1 MSWTG
6 AADAKP
12 SVRIAALAP
21 DLLRTERLV
30 VDAIAQDRGK
40 ATELTAQELAEWAGV
55 GRTTVIR
62 AAQALGYEGY
72 SQLRVALVQELA
84 AEGADDTVSAS
95 SDSSSL
101 GVIRSRMIQVGSR
114 LEDTLAVLTP
124 EAIDAVLEVLDSAD
138 RVLVV
143 GNGLSGPLAM
153 ALVMRLNAAGRSVEY
168 FADPIAQQIAAKQLG
183 TGSALFVLSGS
194 GASRPTLEAMSAAQ
208 EGGARVIAVTSFA
221 RSAVAKLADGPLAMP
236 PTDDTF
242 HDELV
247 HTSRGAL
254 MLFVEELVDLFVE
267 RRGERG
273 REARRAAISVLGRA
287 IAD

>member
-30 VDAIAQDRGK
+30 VDAIAQDRAT

-84 AEGADDTVSAS
+84 AEGADNTVAES

-101 GVIRSRMIQVGSR
+101 GVIRARMIQVGSR

-221 RSAVAKLADGPLAMP
+221 RSAVAKLADVPLVMP
-236 PTDDTF
+236 PTDETF

>member
-1 MSWTG
+1 M
-6 AADAKP
+6 
-12 SVRIAALAP
+12 
-21 DLLRTERLV
+21 RTERLV

-84 AEGADDTVSAS
+84 SEASTSAVE

-101 GVIRSRMIQVGSR
+101 GVIRSRMVQVGSR
-114 LEDTLAVLTP
+114 LENTLAVLTP
-124 EAIDAVLEVLDSAD
+124 EAIDAVLDLLNSAG
-138 RVLVV
+138 RVLVA
-143 GNGLSGPLAM
+143 GNGLSGPLAL
-153 ALVMRLNAAGRSVEY
+153 ALAMRLNAAGRSVEY

-183 TGSALFVLSGS
+183 AGSALFVLSGS
-194 GASRPTLEAMSAAQ
+194 GASRSTLDVIAAAQ
-208 EGGARVIAVTSFA
+208 ESGAQVIALTSFA
-221 RSAVAKLADGPLAMP
+221 RSAVAKLADFPLVMP
-236 PTDDTF
+236 PTQESF

-273 REARRAAISVLGRA
+273 RIARQTAISMLGRA

>member
-6 AADAKP
+6 AIDAKP
-12 SVRIAALAP
+12 SVRMAALAP

-84 AEGADDTVSAS
+84 SESSAPVVE
-95 SDSSSL
+95 SDASSL
-101 GVIRSRMIQVGSR
+101 GVIRGRMLQVGSR
-114 LEDTLAVLTP
+114 LEHTLAVLTP
-124 EAIDAVLEVLDSAD
+124 EAIDSVLDTLDTAD

-183 TGSALFVLSGS
+183 AGSALFVLSGS
-194 GASRPTLEAMSAAQ
+194 GASRPTLEVMNAAQ
-208 EGGARVIAVTSFA
+208 ESGARVIAVTSFA
-221 RSAVAKLADGPLAMP
+221 RSAVAKLADVPLVMP
-236 PTDDTF
+236 PTEETF
-242 HDELV
+242 HDELI

-254 MLFVEELVDLFVE
+254 MLFLEELVDLFVE

-273 REARRAAISVLGRA
+273 RIARQTAISMLGRA

>member
-84 AEGADDTVSAS
+84 AEGADDTLAES

-194 GASRPTLEAMSAAQ
+194 GASRPTLEVMHAAQ
-208 EGGARVIAVTSFA
+208 ESGARVIAVTSFA
-221 RSAVAKLADGPLAMP
+221 RSAVAKLADVPLVMP
-236 PTDDTF
+236 PTEETF
-242 HDELV
+242 HDELI

>member
-1 MSWTG
+1 M
-6 AADAKP
+6 
-12 SVRIAALAP
+12 AALAP

-30 VDAIAQDRGK
+30 VDAIAQDRGR

-84 AEGADDTVSAS
+84 SESSAPVVE
-95 SDSSSL
+95 SDASSL
-101 GVIRSRMIQVGSR
+101 GVIRGRMLQVGSR
-114 LEDTLAVLTP
+114 LEHTLAVLTP
-124 EAIDAVLEVLDSAD
+124 EAIDSVLDTLDTAD

-183 TGSALFVLSGS
+183 AGSALFVLSGS
-194 GASRPTLEAMSAAQ
+194 GASRPTLEVMHAAQ
-208 EGGARVIAVTSFA
+208 ESGARVIAVTSFA
-221 RSAVAKLADGPLAMP
+221 RSAVAKLADVPLVMP
-236 PTDDTF
+236 PTEETF
-242 HDELV
+242 HDELI

-254 MLFVEELVDLFVE
+254 MLFLEELVDLFVE

-273 REARRAAISVLGRA
+273 RIARQTAISMLGRA

>member
-30 VDAIAQDRGK
+30 VDAIAQDRAK

-84 AEGADDTVSAS
+84 AEGADNTVAES

-194 GASRPTLEAMSAAQ
+194 GDSRPTLEAMSAAQ

-221 RSAVAKLADGPLAMP
+221 RSAVAKLADVPLVMP
-236 PTDDTF
+236 PTDETF